1 MLRLALALSLIG
13 SSAWAAQRPPTEVA
27 TICDTAAVR
36 GAERGEAPVE
46 ILRALTRTET
56 GRRMEGALRPW
67 PWTVN
72 MEGEGFWF
80 DSRAEALDFVTR
92 RHAEGARS
100 FDIGCF
106 QINFRWHGEAFASLN
121 EMFDPIINARYAAR
135 FLAELK
141 AEGGDWRA
149 AIGRYHSRTPSFAA
163 KYTDRFDNILARLEP
178 AGDLPRLAALPDS
191 TDAPE
196 DVRGFWPPFF
206 SGGGQPGLASAQP
219 GAVHVAAPAH
229 GDPDRARGAWR
240 GGVALSALRRG
251 SALLRPARPLIE

>member
-1 MLRLALALSLIG
+1 MFRLILALTFFASPAL
-13 SSAWAAQRPPTEVA
+13 AAQRPATEVA
-27 TICDTAAVR
+27 AICDAAAER
-36 GAERGEAPVE
+36 GAERGEAPIE

-56 GRRMEGALRPW
+56 GRRMDGALRPW

-80 DSRAEALDFVTR
+80 DNRAEALDFVTR
-92 RHAEGARS
+92 RHAQGARS

-135 FLAELK
+135 FLGELK

-149 AIGRYHSRTPSFAA
+149 AIGRYHSRTPSFAN
-163 KYTDRFDNILARLEP
+163 KYADRFEAILARLDP
-178 AGDLPRLAALPDS
+178 PGDLPRLP
-191 TDAPE
+191 APRE
-196 DVRGFWPPFF
+196 SAMASADERGSWPPFF
-206 SGGGQPGLASAQP
+206 AGGGQTGP

-229 GDPDRARGAWR
+229 GDPERERGAWR